1 LSLKALVME
10 IRKVLARAAIAATLA
25 VLFLAYAST
34 SWAQS
39 PTRVVTASG
48 EVDGVWEDGLRI
60 FKGIPYAAPPIG
72 PLRWRAPQAP
82 ASWHR
87 VRSAFAFGHSCPQ
100 TASKE
105 IPLADMSEDC
115 LTLNVWS
122 PAKRASA
129 KLPVMVWVHGGA
141 FENGS
146 TRMAIYDG
154 ANIARRGV
162 VIVSINYRLGALGFF
177 GHTELE
183 DEARAEGV
191 PTANYGLLDQV
202 AALKWVQA
210 NIEAFGGDP
219 GNITLFGESAGGISV
234 LALMTAP
241 SARGLFHKA
250 IVQSGGGRWIAPSLE
265 ASSGKFLSARQIGD
279 KAAGTFRLPAGKAI
293 EGLRGK
299 SWQDILER
307 LRQAGIADHT
317 PFLDGQLLTG
327 QMEQVFERGEQAPV
341 PLIVGANSYEGVL
354 LRKALHI
361 SANEVERAAG
371 QQYDELSA
379 MYPPQLIMTD
389 GFLADHIWGDAH
401 FVEPARMIA
410 RTTARRGPPVYH
422 YSFDFQPPLLR
433 LLGGSPHGLEVAYAL
448 GTLRKIVP
456 FPLNV
461 LMHRHNQTVSQLMMA
476 YWTNFAKT
484 GNPNSGGELEWP
496 RFRQGGEETLVFGNS
511 GLDVERD
518 YLKERLDLFQT
529 IVW

>member
-1 LSLKALVME
+1 ME
-10 IRKVLARAAIAATLA
+10 IYKAFARTAIAAALA
-25 VLFLAYAST
+25 AIFFAYAST
-34 SWAQS
+34 AWAQS
-39 PTRVVTASG
+39 PVRVATASG
-48 EVDGVWEDGLRI
+48 EVDGLWEEGLRV
-60 FKGIPYAAPPIG
+60 FKGIPYAAPPLG
-72 PLRWRAPQAP
+72 NLRWRAPQAP
-82 ASWHR
+82 ASWHG
-87 VRSAFAFGHSCPQ
+87 VRPAFAFGRACPQ
-100 TASKE
+100 PASKD
-105 IPLADMSEDC
+105 IPLTDMSEDC

-122 PAKRASA
+122 PARRLGA
-129 KLPVMVWVHGGA
+129 KLPVMVWLHGGA

-146 TRMAIYDG
+146 ANMAIYDG

-162 VIVSINYRLGALGFF
+162 AVVSINYRLGFLGFF
-177 GHTELE
+177 GHPELE
-183 DEARAEGV
+183 EEARAEGV

-202 AALKWVQA
+202 AALKWVRA

-265 ASSGKFLSARQIGD
+265 ASSGKFLSARQIGA
-279 KAAGTFRLPAGKAI
+279 KAANAFRLPAGKAI

-307 LRQAGIADHT
+307 LRQAGIKDHT

-354 LRKALHI
+354 LRKALHV
-361 SANEVERAAG
+361 SEREVEHAAG
-371 QQYDELSA
+371 AQLDELSA
-379 MYPPQLIMTD
+379 MYPSQFIMTD

-410 RTTARRGPPVYH
+410 RAAAHKGLPVYH
-422 YSFDFQPPLLR
+422 YNFDFQPPLLR

-448 GTLRKIVP
+448 GTLRNIVP

-461 LMHRHNQTVSQLMMA
+461 LMHRHNYTVSRLMMT

-484 GNPNSGGELEWP
+484 GDPNGGGELEWP
-496 RFRQGGEETLVFGNS
+496 RFSAGDEETLVFGNA
-511 GLDVERD
+511 GLAVERD

>member
-1 LSLKALVME
+1 ME
-10 IRKVLARAAIAATLA
+10 IRKTLVRAAIAATLA
-25 VLFLAYAST
+25 VLFFAHAST
-34 SWAQS
+34 SWAQA
-39 PTRVVTASG
+39 PTRVTTASG
-48 EVDGVWEDGLRI
+48 EVEGPWDEGLRI
-60 FKGIPYAAPPIG
+60 FKGIPYAAPPLG

-82 ASWHR
+82 ASWHG
-87 VRSAFAFGHSCPQ
+87 VRPAFAFGPACPQ
-100 TASKE
+100 AATKE
-105 IPLADMSEDC
+105 VPLTDMSEDC

-122 PAKRASA
+122 PARRPGA
-129 KLPVMVWVHGGA
+129 KLPVMVWLHGGA
-141 FENGS
+141 FESGA

-154 ANIARRGV
+154 ANLARRGV
-162 VIVSINYRLGALGFF
+162 VIVSVNYRLGFLGFF
-177 GHTELE
+177 GHPELE
-183 DEARAEGV
+183 DEAKAEGV
-191 PTANYGLLDQV
+191 PTANYGLLDQI
-202 AALKWVQA
+202 AALKWVRD
-210 NIEAFGGDP
+210 NIEGFGGDP
-219 GNITLFGESAGGISV
+219 GNVTLFGESAGGISV

-265 ASSGKFLSARQIGD
+265 ASSGKFLSARQIGA
-279 KAAGTFRLPAGKAI
+279 KAACVFRLAPKKAI

-299 SWQDILER
+299 SWQEILEG

-317 PFLDGQLLTG
+317 PFLDGQLLTD
-327 QMEQVFERGEQAPV
+327 QMEQVFERGDEAPV

-354 LRKALHI
+354 LRKALHV
-361 SANEVERAAG
+361 SEREVERAAG
-371 QQYDELSA
+371 QQYDELSG

-410 RTTARRGPPVYH
+410 RTAAQKGLPVYN
-422 YSFDFQPPLLR
+422 YNFDFQPPLLR

-461 LMHRHNQTVSQLMMA
+461 LMHPHNYTVSRLMMT

-484 GNPNSGGELEWP
+484 GDPNGGGELEWP
-496 RFRQGGEETLVFGNS
+496 RFTAGDEETLVFGNA
-511 GLDVERD
+511 GLAVERD
-518 YLKERLDLFQT
+518 YLKERLDLFQA